1 MRVRPAP
8 WRLLRRRDRAPRSGG
23 RHELRPAE
31 RRGDPGHRP
40 GRAPADR
47 LRREWYERLRTV
59 GGQPRRGHDRQPP
72 LREREQQPEHR
83 RPAHGADAHDRR
95 AAADRHA
102 GHSGTGHLRGRG
114 DPRHAALPAAGRQ
127 LQFDVRLRTRG
138 LARHRRLPDRGH
150 QPAALHL
157 QPWPPDPGA
166 YHRLHGRT
174 ERRPRPPARPDAA
187 AGGCPAPPGLTTE
200 YHLASA

>member
-1 MRVRPAP
+1 MQLERFHHPKVDGHLRAP
-8 WRLLRRRDRAPRSGG
+8 LRDRSRRLLHHDRAPLPGG
-23 RHELRPAE
+23 RRELRPAE

-95 AAADRHA
+95 AAPDRHA
-102 GHSGTGHLRGRG
+102 GHEEL
-114 DPRHAALPAAGRQ
+114 
-127 LQFDVRLRTRG
+127 VRLRTRG
-138 LARHRRLPDRGH
+138 MARHRLPDRGH

-166 YHRLHGRT
+166 HHRLHGRT

-187 AGGCPAPPGLTTE
+187 AGGCPAPASLT
-200 YHLASA
+200 